1 MRLFSSNKPSDNSSS
16 RKTLSIWTLISVLV
30 LLSAF
35 LASNTSSSASAA
47 PASGFCAE
55 CQTYAYVVQPCGG
68 TFTADTI
75 MIDGNYEPPQSVAN
89 CVCKAV
95 IQRLLWNCAKCIQFS
110 GKMVKTPPPTQ
121 YQTTCMKTWQIP
133 VTTWESS
140 YVGMVAPGTTSPLTK
155 DGSVDPN
162 PNPVGPGLPTG
173 GPNPSTTTGSGN
185 NNNNN
190 NNGGTG
196 TSSGTS
202 PTNSDG
208 STSGNGESTGPNGT
222 AIGISLGII
231 GVAAVAGGVAVVMMK
246 RRRRRHTP
254 LELDGTYVG
263 LEDQWEKPA
272 RPQTPPMMPAPIA
285 NGGRGGGGG
294 MRPSP
299 FESRPPG
306 SVSGGGSVVGGYD
319 NSQYDQ
325 YDNYHQGGGSTVVG
339 SNYGDYDDGYGGKQ
353 QQHGGY
359 NQGYNQGYPP
369 HDQGYPPH
377 HDQGGYGHGHGHDYG
392 YDHPVPTG
400 APYHGGR

>member
-1 MRLFSSNKPSDNSSS
+1 MHLFSSNKPSDNNNSS
-16 RKTLSIWTLISVLV
+16 RKTLSMWTLFSVLV

-35 LASNTSSSASAA
+35 LASNTSSTALAA
-47 PASGFCAE
+47 PSGFCAE
-55 CQTYAYVVQPCGG
+55 CQTYAMVIQPCGG
-68 TFTADTI
+68 TFTPETI
-75 MIDGNYEPPQSVAN
+75 EIQTPYNPPQAHAQ

-95 IQRLLWNCAKCIQFS
+95 IQRLLWNCARCENLS
-110 GKMVKTPPPTQ
+110 GFAVKTPPPSQ
-121 YQTTCMKTWQIP
+121 YQTTCTKEWGVAFADYTKGY
-133 VTTWESS
+133 T
-140 YVGMVAPGTTSPLTK
+140 GDVAPGTLSPLTG
-155 DGSVDPN
+155 DNGTNPN
-162 PNPVGPGLPTG
+162 PNVVKPPLPTSG
-173 GPNPSTTTGSGN
+173 TNPSTGSGN
-185 NNNNN
+185 
-190 NNGGTG
+190 GTTG
-196 TSSGTS
+196 TSSGAV

-208 STSGNGESTGPNGT
+208 STSGAGESTGPNGT

-231 GVAAVAGGVAVVMMK
+231 GVAAVAGVVAVVMMK

-263 LEDQWEKPA
+263 LDDQWEKPA
-272 RPQTPPMMPAPIA
+272 RPQTPPMMPAPIV

-294 MRPSP
+294 GGLMRPSP

-325 YDNYHQGGGSTVVG
+325 YDYHQGGGGSTVVG
-339 SNYGDYDDGYGGKQ
+339 SNYGDYDDGYGK

-377 HDQGGYGHGHGHDYG
+377 HDQGYPPHHDYG
-392 YDHPVPTG
+392 YDHPVPTSG